1 MTDMLSPILEEPY
14 SYALGRLEAANGDL
28 QLLPIP
34 LQTLLLVESAHGIIE
49 SGGLEYFYDA
59 DFPNNPP
66 YELFVEAYRRIGAE
80 AAAACIET
88 TARMFPFD
96 EPHLFAPLRQVWLE
110 KLRVDPLQAFA
121 RLSEGVC
128 ADDSVWAKLDDYV
141 ERHRAAF
148 AVP

>member
-1 MTDMLSPILEEPY
+1 MLSASLEEPY
-14 SYALGRLEAANGDL
+14 TFALASLELANGDM
-28 QLLPIP
+28 QLLAIP

-66 YELFVEAYRRIGAE
+66 YEVFVEAYRRIGAE
-80 AAAACIET
+80 SAAACIEA
-88 TARMFPFD
+88 TAQMFPFD

-110 KLRVDPLQAFA
+110 KLRVDPLQEFA
-121 RLSEGVC
+121 RLSERVC
-128 ADDSVWAKLDDYV
+128 ADDSVWAKLGDYV

-148 AVP
+148 AAP